1 VQVVDRV
8 PSSSPAVLAAIAVGG
23 VLGAT
28 GRWAVNW
35 IVEAT
40 VWQRQPAG
48 WPWATLT
55 VNIVGAFLIGIAA
68 RRIDRYTIVWA
79 FMVTGIL
86 GGFTTFSAL
95 AVELNDM
102 ADADRLPLAF
112 AYAGVTLAA
121 GVAATAIAEGRRSP

>member
-8 PSSSPAVLAAIAVGG
+8 PSSSPAVLAAVAVGG
-23 VLGAT
+23 ALGAT

-35 IVEAT
+35 LVETT

-55 VNIVGAFLIGIAA
+55 VNIVGALLIGVAA
-68 RRIDRYTIVWA
+68 RRIDRYTIAWA
-79 FMVTGIL
+79 FAVTGIL

-95 AVELNDM
+95 AIELNDM
-102 ADADRLPLAF
+102 ADADRLSLAI

-121 GVAATAIAEGRRSP
+121 GIAATAVAEGRRAT

>member
-8 PSSSPAVLAAIAVGG
+8 PSSSPAVLAAVAVGG

-35 IVEAT
+35 LVET
-40 VWQRQPAG
+40 TIWQRQPAG

-68 RRIDRYTIVWA
+68 RRIDRYTIAWA
-79 FMVTGIL
+79 FTVTGIL

-102 ADADRLPLAF
+102 ADADRLPLAI